1 MARKHKPENLSRMLV
16 ELDIHIHMEVKAQAA
31 YRNQSMKDYV
41 IDAILAQIAVDK
53 KYQMEASHENNE

>member
-1 MARKHKPENLSRMLV
+1 MARKNKPANLSRMLV
-16 ELDIHIHMEVKAQAA
+16 ELDINIHMEVKAQAA

-53 KYQMEASHENNE
+53 KYQRDNHESTE